1 VAFQV
6 IPRERA
12 FFDLLERA
20 SDGVSRG
27 AAELAALIDELPHG
41 EDRWRTIQDLEHAGD
56 ALTHRIMALLANT
69 FVTPM
74 DRQDIHRLASWLDDV
89 LDSQEAVSDLLILH
103 GVAEPIPHL
112 RQQADVL
119 VRATTAVVDVM
130 GSLRSYGANG
140 RTWADITRLEREGD
154 RIYRRGVAELFSGE
168 YRAMDVLKWKD
179 ILHEMEQAIDRC
191 EDIADTVESI
201 VLKHA

>member
-1 VAFQV
+1 VTFQV

-20 SDGVSRG
+20 ADGVADG
-27 AAELAALIDELPHG
+27 ARELAALVDELPHG
-41 EDRWRTIQDLEHAGD
+41 EERWRRIQDLEHAGD
-56 ALTHRIMALLANT
+56 DMTHRILSLLANT

-103 GVAEPIPHL
+103 GVAEPIPQL

-119 VRATTAVVDVM
+119 VRSTEAVVQVM
-130 GSLRSYGANG
+130 RSLRSYGANG

-154 RIYRRGVAELFSGE
+154 RIYRRGVAALFSGE

>member
-1 VAFQV
+1 MAFQV

-191 EDIADTVESI
+191 EDIANTVESI

>member
-20 SDGVSRG
+20 ADGVAEG
-27 AAELAALIDELPHG
+27 ARELAALVDELPHG
-41 EDRWRTIQDLEHAGD
+41 EERWRRIQDLEHAGD
-56 ALTHRIMALLANT
+56 DMTHRILSLLATT

-103 GVAEPIPHL
+103 GVAEPIPQL

-119 VRATTAVVDVM
+119 VRATEAVVQVM
-130 GSLRSYGANG
+130 RSLRSYGANG

-154 RIYRRGVAELFSGE
+154 RIYRRGVAALFSGE